1 MRAME
6 FSPEHWKS
14 HDKGKKTRLQ
24 LLEYLDDN
32 PKASTAEIAHN
43 LGRSPRQ
50 VARQLSRLKEEG
62 ILRYDRKWLIAYN
75 NSFFIP
81 KFLRRVMAF
90 LGRPARRRPR
100 GQGCSPIQLHVDRA
114 TPDAMYFTLDA
125 VDWMELSLALDFVEL
140 KAQKQS
146 LESHSK
152 EKSLLRFTELQKCH
166 IQYLKK
172 NSPRFKVLCKQMETM
187 SIGKTI
193 YIAKTLKTKTLNK
206 KENKTDKPSNR

>member
-14 HDKGKKTRLQ
+14 HDQGKKTRLR

-50 VARQLSRLKEEG
+50 IKRQLSRLKEEG
-62 ILRYDRKWLIAYN
+62 ILRYDRKWLIAHN

-100 GQGCSPIQLHVDRA
+100 GQGCSPIQLHTDRSTA
-114 TPDAMYFTLDA
+114 DAMYFTLDA
-125 VDWMELSLALDFVEL
+125 VDWMELSLALDFGEL
-140 KAQKQS
+140 KSQKQKAQ
-146 LESHSK
+146 LLKGDVK
-152 EKSLLRFTELQKCH
+152 EDEISRFTELQKCH
-166 IQYLKK
+166 ISYLKK

-187 SIGKTI
+187 SAGKTI
-193 YIAKTLKTKTLNK
+193 YIAKTLKTKTF
-206 KENKTDKPSNR
+206 NKTKTD

>member
-14 HDKGKKTRLQ
+14 HDQGKKTRLR

-50 VARQLSRLKEEG
+50 VKRQLSRLKEEG
-62 ILRYDRKWLIAYN
+62 ILRYDRKWLIAHN

-100 GQGCSPIQLHVDRA
+100 GQGCSPIQLHIDRSTA
-114 TPDAMYFTLDA
+114 DAIYFTLDA
-125 VDWMELSLALDFVEL
+125 VDWMELSLALDFGEL
-140 KAQKQS
+140 KSQKQ
-146 LESHSK
+146 K
-152 EKSLLRFTELQKCH
+152 EQLLKGDLKEDDLSRFMELQKCH
-166 IQYLKK
+166 IRYLKQ

-187 SIGKTI
+187 SAGKTI
-193 YIAKTLKTKTLNK
+193 YIAKTLKTKTF
-206 KENKTDKPSNR
+206 NKTKTD